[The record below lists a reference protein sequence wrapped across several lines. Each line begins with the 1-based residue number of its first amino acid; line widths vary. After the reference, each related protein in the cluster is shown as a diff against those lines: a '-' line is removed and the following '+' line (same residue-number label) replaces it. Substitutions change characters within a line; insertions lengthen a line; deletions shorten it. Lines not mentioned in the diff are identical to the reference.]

1 MCTALMIRES
11 YSFIEKVYDKIFE
24 LKDDHPDAF
33 VILGGDFNVCLT
45 ENDSLNW
52 LKTRQEKLV
61 TDYITSSNAT
71 ANLIDT
77 YRSMEEEGGYT
88 HGEDEEHDEEVNE

>member
-45 ENDSLNW
+45 ENDSLN
-52 LKTRQEKLV
+52 
-61 TDYITSSNAT
+61 
-71 ANLIDT
+71 
-77 YRSMEEEGGYT
+77 
-88 HGEDEEHDEEVNE
+88 